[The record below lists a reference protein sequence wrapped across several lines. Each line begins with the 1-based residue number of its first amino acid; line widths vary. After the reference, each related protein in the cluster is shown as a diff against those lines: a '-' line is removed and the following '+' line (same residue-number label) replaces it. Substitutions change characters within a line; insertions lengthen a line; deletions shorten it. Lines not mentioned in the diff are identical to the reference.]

1 MLSIE
6 RAFFFLTDESLL
18 GTSRSST
25 RLVNS
30 VPPAG
35 PSGSNSPSPEGGIS
49 GERVLGYEDRDVAA
63 ASNGSRKRGREPL
76 AAVEI
81 LTSSRRR

>member
-1 MLSIE
+1 MNVLLS
-6 RAFFFLTDESLL
+6 ATDESLL

-30 VPPAG
+30 APPLG
-35 PSGSNSPSPEGGIS
+35 PHGSNSPLPEGGVA
-49 GERVLGYEDRDVAA
+49 GDRGLGYEDRDVAA

-76 AAVEI
+76 PTVEI